1 MATIKVSP
9 KFQIVIPKDIRQ
21 QANIQPGQTMEIF
34 HVGGIIELVPIRDMK
49 SLRGSLP
56 GLDTEVVRD

>member
-34 HVGGIIELVPIRDMK
+34 LLFRNDGIA
-49 SLRGSLP
+49 
-56 GLDTEVVRD
+56 